1 MPPLAKCIH
10 VCSECCCACCVAG
23 FTCCEGFCGHLAKAF
38 ADKKAVEN
46 KDEDAEELLRR
57 QHIMKFSETSELI
70 SSVDPM
76 LIPPSICIAEE
87 VTPFKF

>member
-1 MPPLAKCIH
+1 MASLAKC
-10 VCSECCCACCVAG
+10 VPLCFECCSECCSACCKG
-23 FTCCEGFCGHLAKAF
+23 GCICCETCWGHLGKAF
-38 ADKKAVEN
+38 GGEGKN
-46 KDEDAEELLRR
+46 EDISKESTRSYE
-57 QHIMKFSETSELI
+57 SSELI